1 MEFSNNKFIINIKQD
16 KPQKYIQELNNIIFN
31 ENVVFLPFTH
41 NNELSANEDV
51 LCVQDMKR
59 TYNGKTYIT
68 YGYKLINNH
77 IQLVNS
83 NSCDGYL
90 LVSKRVIR
98 SIPELQRIKSD
109 EINKIAK
116 SRIDKIIPQINA
128 FINNSIYV
136 VDITVNGD
144 MSWNCCVFTDTLNGV
159 KDYLKENTPIIDN
172 DLDELIDQIK

>member
-1 MEFSNNKFIINIKQD
+1 MNFSNKKCLININQD
-16 KPQKYIQELNNIIFN
+16 KPQQYIEELKNNLFN
-31 ENVVFLPFTH
+31 ENVIFLPFTH
-41 NNELSANEDV
+41 NNELSTNEDV

-77 IQLVNS
+77 IHLVNC

-128 FINNSIYV
+128 FINNSIYI
-136 VDITVNGD
+136 VDINVND
-144 MSWNCCVFTDTLNGV
+144 DIS
-159 KDYLKENTPIIDN
+159 
-172 DLDELIDQIK
+172 